1 MPDIFDQIEQNHTLL
16 VTIIAWV
23 IAQSIK
29 VVIGVIRQKRFDF
42 RWFVD
47 PGGIPSTHAAG
58 AAALATSI
66 GLRYGFD
73 TVSFALAVAFAIVVM
88 FDAQNVR
95 RAAGKQARILNKMMD
110 DIYWKGRIKEEELR
124 ELLGHTPI
132 EVFLGMLLG
141 ILIAVI
147 LFYK

>member
-1 MPDIFDQIEQNHTLL
+1 MNNIFQQISQNHILL

-23 IAQSIK
+23 FAQSIK
-29 VVIGVIRQKRFDF
+29 VAIGVIRQRKFDF
-42 RWFVD
+42 RWFVG
-47 PGGIPSTHAAG
+47 PGGIPSSHAAG
-58 AAALATSI
+58 ASALATSI

-73 TVSFALAVAFAIVVM
+73 TVTFALAAAFTIVVM

-110 DIYWKGRIKEEELR
+110 DIYWQGRIKEAQLR

-132 EVFLGMLLG
+132 EVFLGMSLG

-147 LFYK
+147 LN